1 MYSTCT
7 ILPRENGEVVS
18 AFLEK
23 HPEFVREAFEL
34 PGAAG
39 RVEAGEI
46 TLWPQVHQT
55 DGFFICKLR
64 KVGETP

>member
-1 MYSTCT
+1 M
-7 ILPRENGEVVS
+7 S